1 MDLYKFA
8 FAEGLLLL
16 RSLLGVELNDGDG
29 LLGETVSAME
39 AFVRFADKKADQPME
54 RSPRFHSYAVWTIGL
69 MRALNELEESLF
81 AARYF
86 AERIGEA
93 HWHDLTESE
102 LLDYN
107 RHIYFEKNA
116 YIRIFSTLDKTG
128 TLMNE
133 LMELRTE
140 RVKPYFSYFTV
151 LRRLRDVR
159 RHTDLADQLTE
170 LKDRYQPALTRLR
183 ERRNMEIHY
192 MNAELKDDLK
202 SSRIAKAEV
211 YEDRKLDAIADNLAD
226 LQQGWEMVLGTLY
239 HVFQF
244 AGNRLRQTF

>member
-1 MDLYKFA
+1 M
-8 FAEGLLLL
+8 L

-29 LLGETVSAME
+29 LLGETVGAME
-39 AFVRFADKKADQPME
+39 AFVRFADKQADQPKE
-54 RSPRFHSYAVWTIGL
+54 RSPRFHSYSIWTIGL
-69 MRALNELEESLF
+69 MRALTELEESLF

-86 AERIGEA
+86 ADRIGESR
-93 HWHDLTESE
+93 WSELTEGE

-140 RVKPYFSYFTV
+140 RIKPRFSYFTV
-151 LRRLRDVR
+151 LRRLRDFR
-159 RHTDLADQLTE
+159 RHSELANQLTD
-170 LKDRYQPALTRLR
+170 LKDRHQAALNRLR

-192 MNAELKDDLK
+192 MNAELKDDLNI
-202 SSRIAKAEV
+202 SRITRAEME
-211 YEDRKLDAIADNLAD
+211 EDRKLETIPDNLAD
-226 LQQGWEMVLGTLY
+226 LHQGWEMVLGTLFHVY
-239 HVFQF
+239 HF
-244 AGNRLRQTF
+244 ASQRVRQMS